1 VLTVAVAVALIIIME
16 RRRRRERRRC
26 GGDGSVN
33 FRPSL
38 NMARGRAERFK
49 KVRET
54 LSDGF

>member
-1 VLTVAVAVALIIIME
+1 MAVALIIIME

-33 FRPSL
+33 FRPGL
-38 NMARGRAERFK
+38 NMAWGRAERFK